1 MIAIAAGLW
10 QLEQLRTGVT
20 ISRTSVG
27 TVPVTLFRD
36 ATAGPAPVVVVA
48 HGFSG
53 SQQLMQPFALTLARN
68 GFIVLT
74 FDFPGHGRNLVPL
87 QGGIADDAARSRELL
102 DALDAV
108 ITYGRGLPGA
118 DGRVALLGH
127 SMASDIVV
135 RYAMAHPE
143 IAATVGVSLFAPGV
157 TATSPRNLL
166 VVDGALEPAMLQDEG
181 RRIVAMAAG
190 GTPEEGVTYGSFAD
204 GSARR
209 LALSDGVEHIA
220 VLYSAESMAEA
231 RDWLGQALDRP
242 VAGFVDAR
250 GAALGLLFGGLLALA
265 YPLRRLLPVVAE
277 PPLGAG
283 LTWRRL
289 LPVAI
294 LPAVLTPL
302 ALHLM
307 PTSFLPLLLGDYLV
321 VHFAVYGILTG
332 IGLWLVGQR
341 FGGAFSWPR
350 LAVAA
355 ALVAAYGILVLG
367 LPVDRYLSAFLPTEV
382 RVPLI
387 LAMLAGTL
395 PYFAADE
402 WLTRGNPAPRGAYAV
417 TKLCFLLSLALAIA
431 LDLERLFFLII
442 IVPAILLLFLVYG
455 LLAGW
460 AFGRTG
466 HPLVGGLANALVF
479 AWAIAVTF
487 PMVAGA
493 S

>member
-1 MIAIAAGLW
+1 
-10 QLEQLRTGVT
+10 
-20 ISRTSVG
+20 
-27 TVPVTLFRD
+27 
-36 ATAGPAPVVVVA
+36 
-48 HGFSG
+48 
-53 SQQLMQPFALTLARN
+53 
-68 GFIVLT
+68 
-74 FDFPGHGRNLVPL
+74 
-87 QGGIADDAARSRELL
+87 
-102 DALDAV
+102 
-108 ITYGRGLPGA
+108 
-118 DGRVALLGH
+118 
-127 SMASDIVV
+127 
-135 RYAMAHPE
+135 
-143 IAATVGVSLFAPGV
+143 
-157 TATSPRNLL
+157 
-166 VVDGALEPAMLQDEG
+166 
-181 RRIVAMAAG
+181 
-190 GTPEEGVTYGSFAD
+190 
-204 GSARR
+204 
-209 LALSDGVEHIA
+209 
-220 VLYSAESMAEA
+220 
-231 RDWLGQALDRP
+231 
-242 VAGFVDAR
+242 
-250 GAALGLLFGGLLALA
+250 
-265 YPLRRLLPVVAE
+265 
-277 PPLGAG
+277 
-283 LTWRRL
+283 
-289 LPVAI
+289 VAI

-332 IGLWLVGQR
+332 IGLWLVGHR
-341 FGGAFSWPR
+341 FGGAFSWTH

-395 PYFAADE
+395 PYFVGDE
-402 WLTRGNPAPRGAYAV
+402 WLTRGTPAPRGAYAV